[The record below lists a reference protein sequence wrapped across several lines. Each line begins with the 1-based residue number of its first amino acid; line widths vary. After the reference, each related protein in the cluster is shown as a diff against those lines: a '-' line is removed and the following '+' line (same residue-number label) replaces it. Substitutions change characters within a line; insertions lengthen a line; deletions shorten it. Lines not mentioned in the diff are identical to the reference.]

1 MSDLS
6 NLSNWSKNSTGKKR
20 HGVVLTL
27 QKASW
32 RLEQQGSCHELD
44 GGDLGGGLDL
54 VVNLVVM
61 VMIMIMI
68 SIIMILVARGRIA
81 VWDTGGGDG
90 SWLGDLLVGEGVVD
104 KVMLDDDDD
113 DGDLL
118 VGEGVVDKVVIIIIV
133 IITKLMMMIQTNV
146 QVHLG
151 LAEGKATSGS
161 VERIGPG
168 EVRCT
173 QYYTVI
179 MIIVIVVIFENRSE
193 KSKFS

>member
-1 MSDLS
+1 
-6 NLSNWSKNSTGKKR
+6 
-20 HGVVLTL
+20 
-27 QKASW
+27 
-32 RLEQQGSCHELD
+32 
-44 GGDLGGGLDL
+44 
-54 VVNLVVM
+54 
-61 VMIMIMI
+61 MIMIIMIIIMI

-104 KVMLDDDDD
+104 KV
-113 DGDLL
+113 
-118 VGEGVVDKVVIIIIV
+118 VIVIIV

-168 EVRCT
+168 AGQCT